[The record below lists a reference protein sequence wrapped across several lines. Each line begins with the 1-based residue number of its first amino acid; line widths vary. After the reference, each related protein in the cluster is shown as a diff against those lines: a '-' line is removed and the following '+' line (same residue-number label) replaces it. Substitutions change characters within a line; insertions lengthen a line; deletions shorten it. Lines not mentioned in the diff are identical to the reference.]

1 MADNTGHAW
10 ASIERQQKSYA
21 DYKLYVPLRGR
32 SMRMRRGPAVQSVPS
47 NKVKPVLKGTWE

>member
-10 ASIERQQKSYA
+10 TSIEWQQKSYG
-21 DYKLYVPLRGR
+21 DYKLHAPLRGR
-32 SMRMRRGPAVQSVPS
+32 SMRMRKRPAVQSVPS